1 MNLSPA
7 HRAALIFLAVAVAAV
22 FAVRLTKLAAPQ
34 RKVNGHAFPPTR
46 RAGFPPC

>member
-34 RKVNGHAFPPTR
+34 RKVNK
-46 RAGFPPC
+46 AGSLPYASGEKHGR